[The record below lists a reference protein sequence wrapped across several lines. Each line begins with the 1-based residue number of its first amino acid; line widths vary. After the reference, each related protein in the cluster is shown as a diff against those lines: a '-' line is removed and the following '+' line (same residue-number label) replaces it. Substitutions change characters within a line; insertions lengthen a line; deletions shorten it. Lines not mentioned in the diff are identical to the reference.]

1 MKKFPIEKYI
11 YGKLGREKID
21 REKID
26 RENLDRENLDREKIN
41 REEKGVPFS
50 LFTSFTFPKKY
61 ARIIKVNKKWRKA
74 NATTTPKQAKIY
86 KKL

>member
-21 REKID
+21 RE
-26 RENLDRENLDREKIN
+26 NLDREKIN

-50 LFTSFTFPKKY
+50 LFPSFTFPKKY

>member
-21 REKID
+21 RE
-26 RENLDRENLDREKIN
+26 NLDRVIIN

-50 LFTSFTFPKKY
+50 LFPSFTFPKKY